1 MTTFSKRLATLRA
14 VLPTTDLSHIERA
27 EDDSPANWRAAMA
40 QMSTNVAP
48 ELRERLALVHAL
60 ADVADDDVALVRA
73 FSRVPQVTTLRDVA
87 LLPKAELSRI
97 VDETVDIDPGAAEPG
112 LAKAVALEGF
122 SWRLFAAETT
132 SVIRRMVRDDE
143 LPIARQEVKAK
154 VAAFFEARPDFD
166 IRRTSLYSVLGKRTD
181 EDAEGE
187 DAEVVETLK
196 TLQRVQ
202 AIAPRAEAVATLMA
216 RSFVSAQSVTDVPEA
231 TFIAAHGEALGAE
244 DAKRV
249 YARAAS
255 IRIRNEHALMGFR
268 ETYRGSGLRAVDGD
282 ESDDDRKKAVADAL
296 ADKNLPFN
304 LEALFGSQ
312 DMCEC
317 SHCTSVLS
325 PAAYYVELLQYLRNN
340 NTKTDDPRSLV
351 GTPLEHL
358 FARRPD
364 LGCLEL
370 TCENTNTV
378 LPYVDLANEVMESF
392 VVHREKYA
400 AETQAPKRVTL
411 DVHNVDDETSGE
423 LLAEPRH
430 PNVTAYAVLKNAVY
444 PLSMPYH
451 QPIDAARAYLKHL
464 GTSRHELLDTMRT
477 AHDWDAAGDP
487 RVHLDALHAE
497 AQERAVDAEALGM
510 VHEEY
515 IILARESFWSKA
527 YVEAVTGAP
536 KTDEAYGAD
545 IGVRAAPAYYG
556 YEGPTAEAD
565 MLSLDES
572 KKLGLTFVKAQFLPR
587 TGVAYG
593 DLVDALRTR
602 FVNPLTVRTRAI
614 SLMSE
619 IRASYRLLQ
628 QLVDAASTDAETRFA
643 RVVDQIV
650 QLQKARAALD
660 ASDPC
665 RTERRPVLG
674 LAEIRQ
680 WVHCDFE
687 PLGKLVVLDSGEAP
701 TLARSGRLTFRG
713 GQPFGTLESTGTIVG
728 LDGAPLGRVLPDSS
742 VVWFVDEPRMFFLY
756 VCDETDAI
764 VGRLHKDRYVELV
777 VGSTWG
783 PARWFA
789 SIDSCDLEK
798 VRIRHLDG
806 TALDSTEYE
815 RLLRFLRL
823 WRRLGFTIAETDQL
837 VYGIASASSPAPA
850 ALPGATETN
859 TYGAVCPVPP
869 RVPSVDITP
878 ALLHEIVATKEVL
891 DRTGLELPRL
901 LAFWD
906 TIGTYGEGALYKRT
920 FLIHDLLGINPIFAA
935 DERGAFLEQG
945 ATISGHA
952 GVLAAALRVDEA
964 ALESIRVLRGLG
976 DELTLGNVSIFY
988 RHAVLAKVLGVGPSA
1003 LGSVLALFGDPFV
1016 SPSAARALFRAWDE
1030 MERTGLD
1037 FAKLAFV
1044 VLGVD
1049 DPKRPLAPK
1058 ATTVLKLA
1066 KALSDGLVAID
1077 RDHADIAAGDEEK
1090 ATLDFVRAKA
1100 GLVFDPTVVDRI
1112 VGLLEG
1118 TATYTTNAPAG
1129 LVVAIPEALEKRV
1142 KHVVGKALP
1151 GAPAVAGQAQMIG
1164 VLSSTDVARAK
1175 ALSADPGW
1183 TAAIDR
1189 LGKQPRRL
1197 FDDALFGLFPAGD
1210 PKADAARAIL
1220 LSEDVLV
1227 GDTPTPPQKRL
1238 TFLSR
1243 LLPFLRERL
1252 ARTLVVGTLAS
1263 AVGLGSETTEA
1274 LLSEVLTTATGEP
1287 LLAPLLALR
1296 NAPTGVATAWSG
1308 YLVPNGRDPVA
1319 FVVIADRAPTPI
1331 VVDGVAYPFLH
1342 QQEDPSNVFW
1352 TDPVVLDPSRLATL
1366 QTTGL
1371 DPATLEWKSV
1381 VAPRAPI
1388 PSSALLPELATATI
1402 EEGLTRLGKAAIVI
1416 DALALSTTEVVHFQ
1430 AHGADF
1436 SGFDWNALTFAAWA
1450 RLAAYHGLRDGIS
1463 PAGSTLV
1470 DLFEWAQGA
1479 TATPSEVVARLSA
1492 TTGEDPKALSL
1503 LVRPLGFDVEAPVPF
1518 RDERALVTITRAMSL
1533 VRRVGVGV
1541 EQLFEWAAPHS
1552 TFTPRQTTAEAMRFT
1567 IRSRYERTE
1576 WEEVAKPIFDGL
1588 RENQRRA
1595 LVDFL
1600 LVQEPLRAWGV
1611 HDADGL
1617 FEFFLIDV
1625 QMDPCLET
1633 SRIKQAISTVQLFV
1647 QRCFLGQEERAGTG
1661 VPRALLDRKRWEW
1674 MQRYRVWEANRKVF
1688 LYPEN
1693 WIEPELRD
1701 DKSPI
1706 YKELESELLQKDV
1719 TRDTVETALKSYLFK
1734 LDEIANLKV
1743 VGVYYDKETRPGE
1756 AVVHVFARTRATP
1769 YVFFYR
1775 TFNET
1780 TRDWSAWSMVE
1791 VDIPTYSSEE
1801 PEDARVDEAG
1811 TGTYVVPVVW
1821 RGRPLLFFPVLS
1833 LRSVAPRGTVNLP
1846 METAVSKYWEVR
1858 LGWSE
1863 LRGGKWAPKQVSSS
1877 SFTTRPNTSPMKVD
1891 QLEIVPR
1898 LAEADPSG
1906 PRVLIDVQ
1914 ERNDIYIG
1922 TFEFVGSSIFAG
1934 NRGTP
1939 GGALR
1944 FDNTRFHYRAGVRY
1958 PEIHSLQAGAIGAPP
1973 YEMTTP
1979 FFVDALART
1988 EANVAASAGTL
1999 FTHTFAASLLG
2010 HLHGHGVD
2018 GLYEVFANRYERA
2031 VERADTYGLDGTDYH
2046 ELRRPYALYNWEVGF
2061 HAPTLLADRLLK
2073 AQKFDEALAV
2083 LERVFDPKMAA
2094 RTPSDTKPY
2103 WTFPPFKEAKADRAM
2118 ESFLRGLQPGKADA
2132 VVSGWRDN
2140 PFSPHFVA
2148 RARPA
2153 AYMKWTVM
2161 KYIEILIEYGD
2172 WYFRQNTLETIP
2184 YAIQLYVM
2192 AAHLFGPRGQRI
2204 PKRGKVQKQTYLSLL
2219 NRWDAFGNAMGELE
2233 LLFPFSNQTS
2243 EATVPVAGE
2252 PAFANVF
2259 GFASTLYFCIP
2270 ENPRLEEVRAT
2281 IDDRLFKIRHCQDI
2295 DGVVRKLPLFEPPID
2310 PALLVQAT
2318 AQGLSLSSVLAD
2330 LDGPMPNY
2338 RFPYLLQRAL
2348 ELCAELKS
2356 LGAAFLAAREKRDA
2370 EGLARLR
2377 AKHER
2382 TMHTLAMDI
2391 RKLQL
2396 EEAERSIAALEQS
2409 RKAPA
2414 SRMAY
2419 YLKLIGGDVNAV
2431 PKADG
2436 DFRELPIAVD
2446 KPGDM
2451 GGLRLTADEQ
2461 EEMLKSDSAAA
2472 YQEMVGGLEA
2482 LAGLFHAMPTFTT
2495 AAHPMGVGA
2504 DVQWGFPNMAHAT
2517 SAHARVVRIGAD
2529 RLAHESGRAGRKA
2542 GHKRQ
2547 LWERTHLANQA
2558 GYEIKSI
2565 DKQILTQKIRLSIAS
2580 RELENQQKQ
2589 LDNALEV
2596 EDFLTNKYTNE
2607 ELYSWMEGSLRG
2619 LYRQVYTLA
2628 FDVAKRAEK
2637 AFRFERGVSTT
2648 RFLDPGYWN
2657 AGRDG
2662 ILAGEQLFVGLK
2674 KLEAAYVEKRG
2685 HDFELTKAVS
2695 LRRLDPLAFLRLRE
2709 TGSCEFTLP
2718 EVLFDMDF
2726 PGHYARRI
2734 KSVALSLPCVVG
2746 PYTGVNATLRLLE
2759 HEYRTSAIAKDKNDY
2774 PKREGEDDAR
2784 FATTNVPISAI
2795 AVSGAQ
2801 NDSGVFEL
2809 AFRDE
2814 RYLPFEGA
2822 GATSKWRLELPSKIR
2837 PFDYETLTDVVLHVR
2852 YTAIDGG
2859 DKLRATASAHVDAY
2873 VKSVEELAKNE
2884 GLFAAFDLAND
2895 FPDAWHRVKEPR
2907 VPAAER
2913 VLDLGSLYEWLPTFT
2928 KAWKPEKILAAD
2940 VVLASAP
2947 ALAATIR
2954 AGTRDVALSPGAA
2967 LGGLATSVARGADVP
2982 MKDWKVAITDP
2993 RVSLSRAW
3001 LVVRYVLK

>member
-27 EDDSPANWRAAMA
+27 EEDSPENWRETMA
-40 QMSTNVAP
+40 QMSTNVSP
-48 ELRERLALVHAL
+48 EVRDRLALVHAL
-60 ADVADDDVALVRA
+60 ADVTDDDVGLVGA
-73 FSRVPQVTTLRDVA
+73 FSRVPHVTTLRDVA
-87 LLPKAELSRI
+87 LLPKAELGRI
-97 VDETVDIDPGAAEPG
+97 VDETIDIDPGAAEPG
-112 LAKAVALEGF
+112 LAKAVALEGL
-122 SWRLFAAETT
+122 SRRLFAAETT
-132 SVIRRMVRDDE
+132 SVLRRMVRDDE
-143 LPIARQEVKAK
+143 LPIARQEVKSK

-166 IRRTSLYSVLGKRTD
+166 IRVTSLYSVLGKRSD
-181 EDAEGE
+181 EDVEGE

-216 RSFVSAQSVTDVPEA
+216 RSFVSAQAVTDVPEA

-255 IRIRNEHALMGFR
+255 VRIRNEHALIGLR

-282 ESDDDRKKAVADAL
+282 ESDDDRKKAVANAL
-296 ADKNLPFN
+296 AGKNLPFN
-304 LEALFGSQ
+304 LETLFGSQ

-400 AETQAPKRVTL
+400 AETRAPKRVTL

-497 AQERAVDAEALGM
+497 AHERAVDAEALGM

-536 KTDEAYGAD
+536 KTDDAYWAD

-556 YEGPTAEAD
+556 YEGTTAEAD

-628 QLVDAASTDAETRFA
+628 QLVDASSTDAEIRFA

-687 PLGKLVVLDSGEAP
+687 PLGKLIVLDSGEPP
-701 TLARSGRLTFRG
+701 TLARSGRITLRA

-728 LDGAPLGRVLPDSS
+728 LDGTPLGRVLPDSS
-742 VVWFVDEPRMFFLY
+742 VVWFVDEPRKILLY
-756 VCDETDAI
+756 VRDETDAI
-764 VGRLHKDRYVELV
+764 VGRLQNGRYVEMV
-777 VGSTWG
+777 AGWTWG

-789 SIDSCDLEK
+789 SLESCDLEK

-806 TALDSTEYE
+806 TALEATEYE
-815 RLLRFLRL
+815 RLLRLLRL

-837 VYGIASASSPAPA
+837 VYGIASASSPALP

-859 TYGAVCPVPP
+859 AYGVVCPVPP
-869 RVPSVDITP
+869 RVPSVDIAP

-891 DRTGLELPRL
+891 ERTGLALPRL

-906 TIGTYGEGALYKRT
+906 TIGTYGEGALYSKT
-920 FLIHDLLGINPIFAA
+920 FLTHDLLGIDPIFAA

-964 ALESIRVLRGLG
+964 ALESIRALRGLG
-976 DELTLGNVSIFY
+976 DELTLANVSILY

-1058 ATTVLKLA
+1058 ATTVLTFA

-1077 RDHADIAAGDEEK
+1077 REHADLAAGDEEK

-1100 GLVFDPTVVDRI
+1100 GLVFDPTVVERI
-1112 VGLLEG
+1112 VGLVEG

-1142 KHVVGKALP
+1142 KHVLGKALP

-1164 VLSSTDVARAK
+1164 VLSSADVAAAK

-1220 LSEDVLV
+1220 LSEDVLA
-1227 GDTPTPPQKRL
+1227 GDTATPPQKRL

-1287 LLAPLLALR
+1287 LLTPLLALR
-1296 NAPTGVATAWSG
+1296 SAPTGAATAWNG
-1308 YLVPNGRDPVA
+1308 YLVPNGSDPVA
-1319 FVVIADRAPTPI
+1319 FVAIADRAPAPI
-1331 VVDGVAYPFLH
+1331 VVDGVAYPFLY

-1352 TDPVVLDPSRLATL
+1352 TDPVALDPARLATL

-1381 VAPRAPI
+1381 VAPRALV

-1402 EEGLTRLGKAAIVI
+1402 EEGLTRLGKAALVI
-1416 DALALSTTEVVHFQ
+1416 DALALSTTEVLHFQ
-1430 AHGADF
+1430 AHGAEF
-1436 SGFDWNALTFAAWA
+1436 AGFDWNALTFASWE

-1463 PAGSTLV
+1463 PGGSSLV
-1470 DLFEWAQGA
+1470 DLFAWAHSP
-1479 TATPSEVVARLSA
+1479 TAAPTDVVARIAA
-1492 TTGEDPKALSL
+1492 TTGDDPKALSL
-1503 LVRPLGFDVEAPVPF
+1503 LVRPLGFDMEIPVLF
-1518 RDERALVTITRAMSL
+1518 RDERALVAISRAMNL

-1552 TFTPRQTTAEAMRFT
+1552 TFTPRQTTAEAMRFA

-1661 VPRALLDRKRWEW
+1661 VPRNLLDRKRWEW

-1706 YKELESELLQKDV
+1706 YRELESELLQKDV
-1719 TRDTVETALKSYLFK
+1719 TRDTVETALKTYLFK

-1756 AVVHVFARTRATP
+1756 AIVHVFARTRSTP

-1780 TRDWSAWSMVE
+1780 TETWTPWSKVQ
-1791 VDIPTYSSEE
+1791 VDIPSYELTKNGALN
-1801 PEDARVDEAG
+1801 D

-1821 RGRPLLFFPVLS
+1821 RSRPLLFFPVIALKT
-1833 LRSVAPRGTVNLP
+1833 LAPSGTLELP
-1846 METAVSKYWEVR
+1846 MESQPMQYWEIR
-1858 LGWSE
+1858 MAFSE
-1863 LRGGKWAPKQVSSS
+1863 LRDGKWTAKQMSVESVATAPT
-1877 SFTTRPNTSPMKVD
+1877 FALPPINH
-1891 QLEIVPR
+1891 LELVPR
-1898 LAEADPSG
+1898 IADSHPRGPS
-1906 PRVLIDVQ
+1906 VIVDVQ
-1914 ERNDIYIG
+1914 NTPEMAFGAFRFDGCSLSVEGERYGAPSIG
-1922 TFEFVGSSIFAG
+1922 FRLFHDVKMLPLSLNLFSLQAIEKAAPHLEKSAPYFSDVGSS
-1934 NRGTP
+1934 
-1939 GGALR
+1939 
-1944 FDNTRFHYRAGVRY
+1944 
-1958 PEIHSLQAGAIGAPP
+1958 
-1973 YEMTTP
+1973 TT
-1979 FFVDALART
+1979 
-1988 EANVAASAGTL
+1988 ANVGGVSVG
-1999 FTHTFAASLLG
+1999 FTHRFSSDLLG
-2010 HLHGHGVD
+2010 RVHSRGVD
-2018 GLYEVFANRYERA
+2018 GVYSLYAERYSGSA
-2031 VERADTYGLDGTDYH
+2031 ATRADTYGLDGTDYH

-2094 RTPSDTKPY
+2094 RTPTDTKPY

-2118 ESFLRGLQPGKADA
+2118 ESFLRGLQPGKSDA

-2204 PKRGKVQKQTYLSLL
+2204 PKRGKVETQTYLSLL

-2233 LLFPFSNQTS
+2233 LLAPFSNQTS
-2243 EATVPVAGE
+2243 EATVPLAGE

-2338 RFPYLLQRAL
+2338 RFPYLLQKAL

-2356 LGAAFLAAREKRDA
+2356 LSAAFLAAREKRDA

-2382 TMHTLAMDI
+2382 TMHSLAMEV

-2436 DFRELPIAVD
+2436 DFRELAIAVD
-2446 KPGDM
+2446 KPSDS
-2451 GGLRLTADEQ
+2451 GGLRLTVDEA
-2461 EEMLKSDSAAA
+2461 EEIEKSDAAFLV
-2472 YQEMVGGLEA
+2472 QQKVGAIEA
-2482 LAGLFHAMPTFTT
+2482 LGSVLHALPTFKT

-2504 DVQWGFPNMAHAT
+2504 DVQWGFPHMANAT
-2517 SAHARVVRIGAD
+2517 SATARVFRMVAD
-2529 RLAHESGRAGRKA
+2529 HVAHEGVRAGRKA

-2547 LWERTHLANQA
+2547 LWERTHQANQA
-2558 GYEIKSI
+2558 GYEVKNI
-2565 DKQILTQKIRLSIAS
+2565 DKQILTQKIRFAIAS
-2580 RELENQQKQ
+2580 RELDNQQKQ

-2637 AFRFERGVSTT
+2637 TFRFERGISAS

-2662 ILAGEQLFVGLK
+2662 LLAGEQLFVGLK
-2674 KLEAAYVEKRG
+2674 KLEAAYIEKRG

-2709 TGSCEFTLP
+2709 TGSCEFALR

-2726 PGHYARRI
+2726 PGHHARRI
-2734 KSVALSLPCVVG
+2734 KSVGLSLPCVVG
-2746 PYTGVNATLRLLE
+2746 PYTSVNATLRLLE

-2774 PKREGEDDAR
+2774 PKREGEDDPR

-2801 NDSGVFEL
+2801 NESGVFEL

-2822 GATSKWRLELPSKIR
+2822 GTVSRWRLELPNKVR
-2837 PFDYETLTDVVLHVR
+2837 PFDYETLTDVVLHLR

-2859 DKLRATASAHVDAY
+2859 DKLRATASAHVDSY

-2884 GLFAAFDLAND
+2884 GLFAAFDLTSD
-2895 FPDAWHRVKEPR
+2895 FPDAWHRAKEPR
-2907 VPAAER
+2907 VPAGER

-2928 KAWKPEKILAAD
+2928 KAWRPEKVLAAD
-2940 VVLASAP
+2940 VVLASSP
-2947 ALAATIR
+2947 GFSATLR
-2954 AGTRDVALSPGAA
+2954 AGSRDVALSPGAA
-2967 LGGLATSVARGADVP
+2967 LGSLATAVARGADVP
-2982 MKDWKVAITDP
+2982 LVDWKLTITDP
-2993 RVSLSRAW
+2993 RVSLGRAW